1 MKPMKKLNTLIIL
14 LAFILSACN
23 MSTKED
29 SKRNNQQ
36 RNSSNYSQ
44 PKKDCD
50 TNCKYEAREYVRKL
64 CKESGSWDDSSI
76 DLWSRSVRKVG
87 DKEYAVEI
95 YYPNLEGGPHTAEEV
110 VRVDCDCNIVSSRR
124 RKN

>member
-1 MKPMKKLNTLIIL
+1 MKKLNTLIIL
-14 LAFILSACN
+14 LVFILNACSL
-23 MSTKED
+23 STKDD
-29 SKRNNQQ
+29 SKRNN
-36 RNSSNYSQ
+36 SE

-50 TNCKYEAREYVRKL
+50 TNCKSEAKAYVKKL
-64 CKESGSWDDSSI
+64 CKESGSWDANSI
-76 DLWSRSVRKVG
+76 DLWGWAGAKKVG

-95 YYPNLEGGPHTAEEV
+95 HYPNLEGGPHTGEVV